1 MAIATLVVL
10 LAVLALAFIF
20 PAGRAASIDPME
32 AIRDE

>member
-1 MAIATLVVL
+1 VL
-10 LAVLALAFIF
+10 LAVLVLAFVF

>member
-1 MAIATLVVL
+1 MALATLAVL
-10 LAVLALAFIF
+10 LAVLVLAFVF